1 MRKIS
6 SKKIDVY
13 YEDTDSSGF
22 VYHSSYL
29 KFAERARSDLVK
41 NNFPEIIGLMKQNS
55 FFFVLK
61 QINVDFVMPSYL
73 YDNLRVDTFLSSC
86 KLASLVLRQLISRDK
101 SLVCKIDAKL
111 VWLNG
116 KNKKPSRIPDNII
129 ARFKALEV
137 V

>member
-1 MRKIS
+1 MRKVS
-6 SKKIDVY
+6 SKEIDVY
-13 YEDTDSSGF
+13 YEDTDSTGL

-41 NNFPEIIGLMKQNS
+41 NNFPEVIELMKKNS

-61 QINVDFVMPSYL
+61 QGSVDFLMPSHL
-73 YDNLRVDTFLSSC
+73 YDKLKVDTFFLSC
-86 KLASLVLRQLISRDK
+86 RLASIVLRQLIFRDNEV
-101 SLVCKIDAKL
+101 VCKIDAKL

-116 KNKKPSRIPDNII
+116 LNKKPTKIPDNII
-129 ARFKALEV
+129 ARFKSLEV